1 MQIRRINFYAPY
13 KWRQIAKN
21 DALQKF
27 FTIAKKVTP
36 VYCIALN
43 FRCRIKNETFF
54 NRSAAAE
61 QIRCDRFVC
70 REENFF
76 EQKIFEQ
83 NLRTEELAAVE
94 VC

>member
-36 VYCIALN
+36 VYCIALD
-43 FRCRIKNETFF
+43 FRCRIKNETFSTGGLPQ
-54 NRSAAAE
+54 N
-61 QIRCDRFVC
+61 RFVAIVSFVE
-70 REENFF
+70 RKILF